1 MAVASARMHEVMV
14 QVLVSIPCGEERK
27 LPPYLYCTRATKN
40 VLYTWAFD
48 SGASAAHLF
57 ARHPRVFRF
66 AFVFVRRAHVHPAA
80 HAMSPRIPPA
90 TMAIGAGTL

>member
-1 MAVASARMHEVMV
+1 MAVASARMHEVVV
-14 QVLVSIPCGEERK
+14 QVLVSIPGGEERK
-27 LPPYLYCTRATKN
+27 LPPYCTTRATKN

>member
-1 MAVASARMHEVMV
+1 MAVASARMDEVVV
-14 QVLVSIPCGEERK
+14 QVLVSIPGGKRRK
-27 LPPYLYCTRATKN
+27 LPPHCTRAAAN
-40 VLYTWAFD
+40 VLYTLAID

-66 AFVFVRRAHVHPAA
+66 AFVFVRRVHVHPAA

-90 TMAIGAGTL
+90 MMAIGAGTL